1 MTIFSQ
7 NFKTLL
13 MLPLV
18 LSIAAIVAVAMWGL
32 RPGIDV
38 AGGSLLE
45 MNYTAA
51 RPTMDQVQTAV
62 APLNF
67 GEVRIQP
74 TGNNGVLL
82 RLKALSNDEKNSL
95 ETALQTLGSSTEQ
108 SFNSVGPTIGADI
121 LHKGMVAVV
130 IVLLSLI
137 AFIAFAFRSVSE
149 PVASWKYGVVAIIT
163 LAHDVIVPIGLFA
176 ALGHFKG
183 TEIGSLFIVAMLTIL
198 GVSINNTIVIFD
210 RVRENLRRS
219 EARKQGSFAEVVGRS
234 VSQTLARSINTS
246 VAVIIVLASLWL
258 VGPVATKDFS
268 LALLTGMIVGTY
280 SSICLASPLI
290 VLWERYTNAGKE
302 EKEAVKKGKK

>member
-1 MTIFSQ
+1 MNIFSQ

-13 MLPLV
+13 ILPLM
-18 LSIAAIVAVAMWGL
+18 LTIAAIAATVMWGL

-95 ETALQTLGSSTEQ
+95 ETALQSIGSSTEV

-137 AFIAFAFRSVSE
+137 AFIAFAFRSINE

-163 LAHDVIVPIGLFA
+163 LAHDVLVPVGLFA
-176 ALGHFKG
+176 ALGHFKDV
-183 TEIGSLFIVAMLTIL
+183 EIGSLFIVAMLTIL

-219 EARKQGSFAEVVGRS
+219 EARKQGNFAEVVGRS
-234 VSQTLARSINTS
+234 VAQTLARSINTS

-302 EKEAVKKGKK
+302 ETVKKGGKK

>member
-1 MTIFSQ
+1 
-7 NFKTLL
+7 
-13 MLPLV
+13 MLVLPAV
-18 LSIAAIVAVAMWGL
+18 LSIAAIAAIAMWGL

-38 AGGSLLE
+38 SGGSLLE
-45 MNYTAA
+45 MNYATA
-51 RPTMDQVQTAV
+51 RPTMDQIQAAV
-62 APLNF
+62 APLAL

-74 TGNNGVLL
+74 TGDTGVLL
-82 RLKALSNDEKNSL
+82 RMKALTNDQKNSL
-95 ETALQTLGSSTEQ
+95 ETALQSVGSSTEQ

-121 LHKGMVAVV
+121 MHKGMVAVV

-149 PVASWKYGVVAIIT
+149 PIASWKYGIVAIIT
-163 LAHDVIVPIGLFA
+163 LAHDVLVPVGLFA

-183 TEIGSLFIVAMLTIL
+183 VEIGSLFIVAMLTIL

-219 EARKQGSFAEVVGRS
+219 EARKRENFAAVVGRS

-246 VAVIIVLASLWL
+246 VAVIIVLACLWI
-258 VGPVATKDFS
+258 VGPFATKDFA

-280 SSICLASPLI
+280 SSIFLAAPLA
-290 VLWERYTNAGKE
+290 VLWERYTNQE
-302 EKEAVKKGKK
+302 